1 MTNLLQQIK
10 KYRTLLIGRMGKL
23 RDGTVRILPSLRQ
36 KSFVVPILF
45 ILILT
50 LGIFARVW
58 NFGKVPPGL
67 NVDEASIGLEAYDLY
82 HFGVDRNGNSFP
94 VYFVSWGSGMDALEG
109 YILIPFMVLGLSPI
123 TVRLPILFSGILT
136 LPLLFFIAKKSVGTN
151 FALASMFLLAISPWH
166 IILSRWGMDENIVP
180 FVFALGFACILLSTT
195 TNKWFIVSMVFFG
208 ISLYAYAANYVAVP
222 IFIACA
228 VTILLISKRVSI
240 RNVVIGLALFVLLI
254 FPLVAFVIIN
264 TWRLHSFQLGIFT
277 IPRLP
282 LDARFLV
289 MTATSDNNLF
299 LTIIKN
305 VWAMIRLLFIV
316 QSDGNIW
323 NVVDP
328 YGYLYVFSFPFAIIG
343 AFLLFPYRKIKQFPE
358 KLLILSWL
366 FAALSIGF
374 FQRVNINR
382 ICLIF
387 IPIILCTAAFLVW
400 LGNQHKVVLAIL
412 IGIYLLSFV
421 SFNLG
426 YHGVEY
432 YKQAG
437 EPFGVGLL
445 PALKFASQQANNP
458 ICVTGNN
465 RAPYIYVL
473 FNERMAPSQYLDTI
487 KYVYPNSISRNVIS
501 LGRYTFGLENCPIAS
516 TNVYVLFSEHP
527 PSDNGVDFTEYDFGN
542 YRVYMPRK

>member
-1 MTNLLQQIK
+1 MTNSQLPIK
-10 KYRTLLIGRMGKL
+10 KYWAPLIGQIGKL
-23 RDGTVRILPSLRQ
+23 RDSTVRILPSLRQ
-36 KSFVVPILF
+36 KSLVVPTLF
-45 ILILT
+45 IIILT

-58 NFGKVPPGL
+58 NFGRVPPGL
-67 NVDEASIGLEAYDLY
+67 NIDEASIGLEAYDLY
-82 HFGVDRNGNSFP
+82 HFGIDRNGNSFP
-94 VYFVSWGSGMDALEG
+94 VSFISWGSGADALEI

-123 TVRLPILFSGILT
+123 TVRLPILLSGILT
-136 LPLLFFIAKKSVGTN
+136 LPLLFFIAKRSIGTN
-151 FALASMFLLAISPWH
+151 FALVSMFLLAISPWH
-166 IILSRWGMDENIVP
+166 IILSRWGIDENIVP
-180 FVFALGFACILLSTT
+180 FIFALGYACVLLSTT
-195 TNKWFIVSMVFFG
+195 TNKWFIASTIFFG
-208 ISLYAYAANYVAVP
+208 LSLYAYAANYVAVP
-222 IFIACA
+222 IFIAC
-228 VTILLISKRVSI
+228 VVPILLISKRVSL
-240 RNVVIGLALFVLLI
+240 RNVVIGLALFALLI

-264 TWRLHSFQLGIFT
+264 TWRLHGIRLGIFT

-289 MTATSDNNLF
+289 MTATSNNNLF
-299 LTIIKN
+299 LTILKN

-343 AFLLFPYRKIKQFPE
+343 AFLLFQSRKIKQFPE
-358 KLLILSWL
+358 KLLIFSWL

-382 ICLIF
+382 IGLIF
-387 IPIILCTAAFLVW
+387 IPIILCTAVFLIW
-400 LGNQHKVVLAIL
+400 LGKQHKVVLAIL
-412 IGIYLLSFV
+412 IGIYLLSFI
-421 SFNLG
+421 SFNLA
-426 YHGVEY
+426 YHGAEY

-445 PALKFASQQANNP
+445 PALKFASQQDHNP

-473 FNERMAPSQYLDTI
+473 FSERMAPSQYLDTI

-501 LGRYTFGLENCPIAS
+501 LGRYTFGLENCTRVS

-527 PSDNGVDFTEYDFGN
+527 PSDNSVDFTEYDFGN
-542 YRVYMPRK
+542 YQVYIPKK